1 MPYGLFADLFAVV
14 APVFILALLGYGW
27 TRRGLPFDVQ
37 TVTSLVTTVGVPAL
51 IVDVLLKAEL
61 TADALAVMAGAS
73 LAVHAAFLAIGWGI
87 VRLMNKR
94 VSTYLPSLV
103 FANNGNMGLP
113 LCLFAFGEQ
122 GLALAIAFF
131 VVGAVLM
138 FTVGVGLAAGE
149 VSPRML
155 LRTPLLW
162 AVGIALALLAFSVEL
177 PRWISNTV
185 HLAGAFTI
193 PLMLI
198 TLGVSLAH
206 LKVSSLKTSLI
217 FSVLRLGMGFSVGWS
232 VALALGLEGVALG
245 VVVIESALPVA
256 VFNYL
261 WAVRYN
267 NHPEEVAGMVLLSTT
282 LAFFALPFML
292 STVVQY

>member
-1 MPYGLFADLFAVV
+1 
-14 APVFILALLGYGW
+14 
-27 TRRGLPFDVQ
+27 
-37 TVTSLVTTVGVPAL
+37 
-51 IVDVLLKAEL
+51 
-61 TADALAVMAGAS
+61 
-73 LAVHAAFLAIGWGI
+73 
-87 VRLMNKR
+87 

>member
-1 MPYGLFADLFAVV
+1 M
-14 APVFILALLGYGW
+14 
-27 TRRGLPFDVQ
+27 PFDVH
-37 TVTSLVTTVGVPAL
+37 TVTALVTTVGVPAL
-51 IVDVLLKAEL
+51 IVDVLLKADL

-73 LAVHAAFLAIGWGI
+73 LAVHAAFLLIGWGI
-87 VRLMNKR
+87 VRLMGKR

-149 VSPRML
+149 VNARML

-162 AVGIALALLAFSVEL
+162 AVAVALTLLALDVSL
-177 PRWISNTV
+177 PRWIGNTV

-198 TLGVSLAH
+198 TLGVSLAR
-206 LKVSSLKTSLI
+206 LKVSSLKTSLV
-217 FSVLRLGMGFSVGWS
+217 FSVLRLGMGFTVGWA

-261 WAVRYN
+261 WAVRYD

-292 STVVQY
+292 STVM

>member
-14 APVFILALLGYGW
+14 APVFFLALLGYVW
-27 TRRGLPFDVQ
+27 TRRKMPFDVNI
-37 TVTSLVTTVGVPAL
+37 VTALVTTVGVPAL
-51 IVDVLLKAEL
+51 IVDVLLKADL

-73 LAVHAAFLAIGWGI
+73 LAVHAAFLAIGWA
-87 VRLMNKR
+87 VVHLMGKR

-122 GLALAIAFF
+122 GLALAIAYF

-138 FTVGVGLAAGE
+138 FTVGVGLASGQA
-149 VSPRML
+149 SPRTL

-162 AVGIALALLAFSVEL
+162 AVAVALGLLAFDVTL
-177 PRWISNTV
+177 PRWAANTV
-185 HLAGAFTI
+185 HLAGGFTI

-198 TLGVSLAH
+198 TLGVSLAR
-206 LKVSSLKTSLI
+206 LRVAALGTSLL
-217 FSVLRLGMGFSVGWS
+217 FSVLRLAMGFSVGWG
-232 VALALGLEGVALG
+232 VGLALGLDGTALG
-245 VVVIESALPVA
+245 VVVIEASLPVA

-261 WAVRYN
+261 WAVRYD
-267 NHPEEVAGMVLLSTT
+267 NHPEEVAGMVLLSTA
-282 LAFFALPFML
+282 LAFALLPFML
-292 STVVQY
+292 STVMPT

>member
-1 MPYGLFADLFAVV
+1 MLYGLFADLFAVV
-14 APVFILALLGYGW
+14 APVFLLALLGYGW
-27 TRRGLPFDVQ
+27 TRRGLPFDVPG
-37 TVTSLVTTVGVPAL
+37 VTALVTTVGVPAL
-51 IVDVLLKAEL
+51 IVDVLLKADL

-73 LAVHAAFLAIGWGI
+73 LAVHAAFLLIGWGI

-122 GLALAIAFF
+122 GLALAIAYF

-149 VSPRML
+149 VNLRML

-162 AVGIALALLAFSVEL
+162 AVAAALAMMAFDIAL
-177 PRWISNTV
+177 PRWMANTV

-198 TLGVSLAH
+198 TLGVSLAR
-206 LKVSSLKTSLI
+206 LRVSSLKTSLT
-217 FSVLRLGMGFSVGWS
+217 FSILRLVMGFTVGWG
-232 VALALGLEGVALG
+232 VGLALGLEGVALG
-245 VVVIESALPVA
+245 VVVIEASLPVA

-261 WAVRYN
+261 WAVRYE

-292 STVVQY
+292 SSVL